1 MPRKPRFYLP
11 GVPVHLVQRGHSRKA
26 VFFEDE
32 DYRAYLMWL
41 GLAASRYD
49 CAVHAYVLMTNHV
62 HLLATPGKA
71 ESAARMMQYTGRHY
85 VPFINHKYGR
95 SGSLWEGRYKASI
108 VDSEAYLLAC
118 MRYVEMNPVRA
129 AMVAEPAAYPW
140 SSYHCNGLGRP
151 DPLVSPHALYTN
163 LAGQPEARQA
173 AYRELFAAGLDNST
187 RQAIQAACRTG
198 TPLGNDAFRQQ
209 IESALRTRV
218 GQARR
223 GRPARQRDS

>member
-62 HLLATPGKA
+62 HLLATPAKA

-95 SGSLWEGRYKASI
+95 SGSLCGKRGQSPLREGSPQPIRGCIRRPEQK
-108 VDSEAYLLAC
+108 EL
-118 MRYVEMNPVRA
+118 RA
-129 AMVAEPAAYPW
+129 
-140 SSYHCNGLGRP
+140 L
-151 DPLVSPHALYTN
+151 
-163 LAGQPEARQA
+163 
-173 AYRELFAAGLDNST
+173 
-187 RQAIQAACRTG
+187 
-198 TPLGNDAFRQQ
+198 
-209 IESALRTRV
+209 
-218 GQARR
+218 
-223 GRPARQRDS
+223 